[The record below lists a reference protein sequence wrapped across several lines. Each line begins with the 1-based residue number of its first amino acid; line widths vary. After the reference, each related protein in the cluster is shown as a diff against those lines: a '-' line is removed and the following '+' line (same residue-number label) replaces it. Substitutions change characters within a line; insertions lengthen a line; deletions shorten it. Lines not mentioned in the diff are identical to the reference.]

1 MTHAVATRKLCC
13 LVDRDIVV
21 HTYETVNPCAGLVQC
36 VSHGQGKSN
45 RWTSL
50 MDGERGPARKIVA
63 KMPPEFL
70 RVGCSLVEYDL
81 TIGAAAGTSESLTTL
96 GRRVGLVDKYLLLGS
111 RAEMLLRLISILSG
125 FRNANSSYLLN
136 FGSSTRRDE
145 PDPDRGVYAVRL
157 DDPPSSLFFRPE
169 TLLTSLDFGRPY
181 T

>member
-1 MTHAVATRKLCC
+1 MRQST
-13 LVDRDIVV
+13 
-21 HTYETVNPCAGLVQC
+21 
-36 VSHGQGKSN
+36 

-50 MDGERGPARKIVA
+50 TDGERGPARKIVA

-70 RVGCSLVEYDL
+70 RVGCSLVENDL
-81 TIGAAAGTSESLTTL
+81 TTGAAAGAGESLTIL
-96 GRRVGLVDKYLLLGS
+96 GRRVGLVDRYLVLGS
-111 RAEMLLRLISILSG
+111 RAEML
-125 FRNANSSYLLN
+125 LLN

-157 DDPPSSLFFRPE
+157 EDPPSSLLFRPE